1 MIAPLIFAFWFGIAA
16 YKNGRNWL
24 VWGITGAIIPVAL
37 HTIIVNAVVI
47 IHGPFD
53 IDSYPTFRI
62 ATLAA
67 STIISILTG
76 IWITF
81 GRMLQLFL
89 WRRYL
94 GKKKVVALSVAAVGL
109 STALLIVVASLF
121 TGFIKAFEQSAVDAI
136 GDVIISTHAKITDYQ
151 ELTGELEKLEA
162 VEAATG
168 TLSTQGLLHLGGG
181 NVRAVEIW
189 GIEVQKLGSVTG
201 FERSLLKGKLEELKA
216 PEDSRVINS
225 FIGIGV
231 LCEPN
236 EKTDE
241 YDLDAARAEIGR
253 EVVLTTGSTSLTTGG
268 STASAEGGGDV
279 EGKDGN
285 KEVKIQKIPI
295 RLEIS
300 DVVITG
306 AYYLDSRNVYVPIER
321 LQKEISPKEKRPIAG
336 QIEIKLK
343 KGVDE
348 EAALAQIRGVWRVFA
363 EKRLGWDEYKIE
375 SARIE
380 TARQMQSRFMAE
392 VRKQMGVLLL
402 IFGVVSLSAVLL
414 IFCIFYMI
422 VETRRRDVA
431 ILKSCGATGGSIA
444 IVFTGFGAFVGIL
457 GALVGTGLGYLITK
471 NINMVEGWVRLAFG
485 LKLWKASVYMFSRI
499 PSEVDWHSVLWIAL
513 SAILGAAI
521 GALVP
526 AVSAALT
533 RPVNVLRYE

>member
-1 MIAPLIFAFWFGIAA
+1 
-16 YKNGRNWL
+16 
-24 VWGITGAIIPVAL
+24 
-37 HTIIVNAVVI
+37 
-47 IHGPFD
+47 
-53 IDSYPTFRI
+53 
-62 ATLAA
+62 
-67 STIISILTG
+67 
-76 IWITF
+76 
-81 GRMLQLFL
+81 MLKLFL
-89 WRRYL
+89 WLRYL
-94 GKKKVVALSVAAVGL
+94 GKRKVVALSVAAVGL

-136 GDVIISTHAKITDYQ
+136 GDVIISTPAKITDYQ
-151 ELTGELEKLEA
+151 ELTGELEKLQA

-168 TLSTQGLLHLGGG
+168 TLSTQGLLHLGRG

-189 GIEVQKLGSVTG
+189 GIEVQRIGRVTG
-201 FERSLLKGKLEELKA
+201 FERSLLKGNLEELKA
-216 PEDSRVINS
+216 PENSQLTNS

-236 EKTDE
+236 ERTDE

-253 EVVLTTGSTSLTTGG
+253 EVVLTTGG
-268 STASAEGGGDV
+268 AV
-279 EGKDGN
+279 EGRDGK
-285 KEVKIQKIPI
+285 KEFKRQTI

-300 DVVITG
+300 DVVFTG

-321 LQKEISPKEKRPIAG
+321 LQKEISPEQDRPIAG
-336 QIEIKLK
+336 QIGIKLK

-348 EAALAQIRGVWRVFA
+348 ESALAQIRGVWRIFA

-380 TARQMQSRFMAE
+380 TARQMQARFMAE

-402 IFGVVSLSAVLL
+402 IFGVVSMSAVLL

-422 VETRRRDVA
+422 VESRRRDVA
-431 ILKSCGATGGSIA
+431 ILKSCGATGWSIA
-444 IVFTGFGAFVGIL
+444 LVFTGFGAFVGIL
-457 GALVGTGLGYLITK
+457 GTLFGTLLGYLITK
-471 NINMVEGWVRLAFG
+471 NINVVEGWVRLAFG
-485 LKLWKASVYMFSRI
+485 LKLWKSSVYMFSRI

-526 AVSAALT
+526 AMSAAMT

>member
-1 MIAPLIFAFWFGIAA
+1 
-16 YKNGRNWL
+16 
-24 VWGITGAIIPVAL
+24 
-37 HTIIVNAVVI
+37 
-47 IHGPFD
+47 
-53 IDSYPTFRI
+53 
-62 ATLAA
+62 
-67 STIISILTG
+67 
-76 IWITF
+76 
-81 GRMLQLFL
+81 MLKIFL
-89 WRRYL
+89 WLRYL
-94 GKKKVVALSVAAVGL
+94 GKRKVVALSVAAVGL

-121 TGFIKAFEQSAVDAI
+121 TGFIKAFEQSATDAI
-136 GDVIISTHAKITDYQ
+136 GDVIISTPAKITDYQ

-168 TLSTQGLLHLGGG
+168 TLSAQGLLHLGRG

-189 GIEVQKLGSVTG
+189 GIEVQELGRVTG
-201 FERSLLKGKLEELKA
+201 FERSLLKGNIEELKA
-216 PEDSRVINS
+216 PENSQLINS

-253 EVVLTTGSTSLTTGG
+253 EVVLTTGSTTLT
-268 STASAEGGGDV
+268 AGGGVV
-279 EGKDGN
+279 EGKDRE
-285 KEVKIQKIPI
+285 KKFKRQPI

-300 DVVITG
+300 DVVFTG
-306 AYYLDSRNVYVPIER
+306 VYYLDSRNVYVPIER
-321 LQKEISPKEKRPIAG
+321 LQKEISPETYKPIAG
-336 QIEIKLK
+336 QIGIRIK

-348 EAALAQIRGVWRVFA
+348 ETALAEIRGVWRIFA

-380 TARQMQSRFMAE
+380 TARQMQARFMAE

-402 IFGVVSLSAVLL
+402 IFGVVSMSAVLL

-422 VETRRRDVA
+422 VETRRRDIA

-444 IVFTGFGAFVGIL
+444 IIFTGFGAFVGIL
-457 GALVGTGLGYLITK
+457 GTLLGTLLGYLITK
-471 NINMVEGWVRLAFG
+471 NINVVEGWVRLAFG

-499 PSEVDWHSVLWIAL
+499 PSEVDWQSVLWIAL

-526 AVSAALT
+526 AVSAAMT